1 MPVILDAMEQIPGR
15 HEALCRAY
23 TMRSLRDEGAQ
34 LAAIARM
41 FGYSVSSVEIL
52 IAWHESLFPVIPYRD
67 HVLPVDPLRDYKVIR
82 PP

>member
-1 MPVILDAMEQIPGR
+1 MKQIPGR

-34 LAAIARM
+34 LRAIARL
-41 FGYSVSSVEIL
+41 FGYSVSSVQIL
-52 IAWHESLFPVIPYRD
+52 IRWHERVYPLMPERD
-67 HVLPVDPLRDYKVIR
+67 PVLPIDPLREWRRDK